1 MNLKQPL
8 LQIEAEPEL
17 MMDINT
23 TPLIDVMLVLLIM
36 LIITIP
42 LQLHAIDLE
51 LPAQAALMQ
60 TEKKNDAVIIDISV
74 DANGA
79 ISWND
84 KQLANQQDLD
94 TMLNNL
100 VLEQGP
106 EPDIHIK
113 ADAMAR
119 YEAVAGVL
127 ANAQRRG
134 LKKLSIVGTEDF

>member
-1 MNLKQPL
+1 MNLNQPL
-8 LQIEAEPEL
+8 LQIESEPEL